1 MLRKDKE
8 ASTKTKWRTDITKK
22 QTENRK
28 ITTLFRSTHLL
39 LKILGLIKD
48 LGYTW

>member
-1 MLRKDKE
+1 VDDKIQGFILPIIMLRKDKE

-28 ITTLFRSTHLL
+28 NYYPVQINTPTA
-39 LKILGLIKD
+39 
-48 LGYTW
+48 